1 MKIVLKKLKIS
12 FFKLIAIAS
21 ISQFKIT
28 NVESEDTSIFKI
40 LFNWKLL
47 LTKNNNIF

>member
-1 MKIVLKKLKIS
+1 MKTLLKKLKIS

-28 NVESEDTSIFKI
+28 NVESEDTCFFKI
-40 LFNWKLL
+40 LFNWKIL
-47 LTKNNNIF
+47 LTY